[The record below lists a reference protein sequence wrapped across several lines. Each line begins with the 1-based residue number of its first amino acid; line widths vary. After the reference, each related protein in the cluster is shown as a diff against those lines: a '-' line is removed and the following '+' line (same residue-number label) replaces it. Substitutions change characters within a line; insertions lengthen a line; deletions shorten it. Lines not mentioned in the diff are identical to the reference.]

1 MTPVELVEILRR
13 HDRFVKGKPGGA
25 RADLRG
31 ADLSGLRLPEINLHG
46 ASLAGSSF
54 RKSEVKEADFST
66 ADLYG
71 ANFEHADATAANFE
85 RADLSGARVQF
96 VKMETVE
103 ILDAANKPTGRSA
116 RTILKGARL
125 DGTEF
130 SGTNTSEAVVDD

>member
-31 ADLSGLRLPEINLHG
+31 
-46 ASLAGSSF
+46 
-54 RKSEVKEADFST
+54 

-103 ILDAANKPTGRSA
+103 ILDAASKPTGRSA